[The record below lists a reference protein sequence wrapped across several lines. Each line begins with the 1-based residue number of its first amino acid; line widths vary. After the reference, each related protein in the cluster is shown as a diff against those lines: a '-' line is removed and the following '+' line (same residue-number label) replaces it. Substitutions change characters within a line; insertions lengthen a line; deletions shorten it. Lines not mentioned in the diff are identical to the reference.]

1 MTDLTGTTLTIAH
14 FTPVCPQ
21 TSSEN
26 RRGLSLH
33 IHRFFIFCKTGNF
46 KNASFFRHR
55 LAEKSC
61 LKAPLTELNSTVSR
75 QNTKS
80 QQKRPFCQTRSTVCR
95 NWDAKHRSNFQ
106 LKRGQNSKKRVGLST
121 TERTTRFRHNF
132 DENMTKK

>member
-55 LAEKSC
+55 LSEKSC
-61 LKAPLTELNSTVSR
+61 PEAPLTELNSTVSR
-75 QNTKS
+75 QNTKI
-80 QQKRPFCQTRSTVCR
+80 
-95 NWDAKHRSNFQ
+95 A
-106 LKRGQNSKKRVGLST
+106 
-121 TERTTRFRHNF
+121 
-132 DENMTKK
+132 TKKAFLSDTFHCLPQLGRKTQIEFPAKKGSKLEKTSRDLDNGEDDSISA